1 VIALADHDTTAG
13 FEAAREAAAGSV
25 HVIPAVELSTY
36 AEPAELHILGYHL
49 DPSDPALL
57 AHARRASGAREVR
70 MRAMIQRLAGL
81 GVAVTFDDVLA
92 AAGTRPESLGRP
104 HLARALVQ
112 RGQVTSVSEA
122 FDR

>member
-1 VIALADHDTTAG
+1 ALRIDLHIHSSASDGSLSPGAVATAAREAALHVIALADHDTTAG
-13 FEAAREAAAGSV
+13 FDAAREAAAGSV

-36 AEPAELHILGYHL
+36 AEPAELHILGYYL

-81 GVAVTFDDVLA
+81 GVAV
-92 AAGTRPESLGRP
+92 
-104 HLARALVQ
+104 
-112 RGQVTSVSEA
+112 
-122 FDR
+122 